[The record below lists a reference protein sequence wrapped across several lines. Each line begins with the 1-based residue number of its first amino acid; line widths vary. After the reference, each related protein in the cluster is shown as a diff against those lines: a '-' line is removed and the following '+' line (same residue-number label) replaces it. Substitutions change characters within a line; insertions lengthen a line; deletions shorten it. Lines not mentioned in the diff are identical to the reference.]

1 MGSHPTLYMTYLTGA
16 QAWDS
21 VFLQKLQ
28 RGGRLRRQQ
37 LIYRNALHSWQG
49 FIPHSTL
56 DWDFPVPMTKISCGM
71 EVGGITG
78 DAYDRQ

>member
-28 RGGRLRRQQ
+28 RGEG
-37 LIYRNALHSWQG
+37 YNAS
-49 FIPHSTL
+49 S
-56 DWDFPVPMTKISCGM
+56 
-71 EVGGITG
+71 
-78 DAYDRQ
+78 